1 MPETAPEY
9 SIARDYDPYNEIL
22 SADSDPMA
30 AYLTYLADVTG
41 GAVGNMGFTVDDFRE
56 YINSLKQRRRVLS
69 PPRCHSARV
78 GTTSLTSDQPLSR
91 SSKNCRILNI
101 EESKIWLSPSSHRS
115 TDERDTPSSRESRV
129 LPQVDRLEKFRKRVK
144 ISAFSCSRRSLALVL
159 NFYLVAEAQIRKPVK
174 RMAAI
179 HIVSL
184 SELRIADTA
193 PKL

>member
-1 MPETAPEY
+1 MLNSVATQASKPQWAGLPAKFEVEIPACQRTLQ
-9 SIARDYDPYNEIL
+9 SIQSVPAMIPIMRFRPPI
-22 SADSDPMA
+22 PIRWQRI
-30 AYLTYLADVTG
+30 LADVTG

-144 ISAFSCSRRSLALVL
+144 ISAFSRSRRSFVRL
-159 NFYLVAEAQIRKPVK
+159 
-174 RMAAI
+174 
-179 HIVSL
+179 
-184 SELRIADTA
+184 
-193 PKL
+193 